1 MSQFNTYRLQVNF
14 GTDLRLKQSRTILGL
29 VLLHLLTAR
38 SLVVKALLLLVA
50 LSLSPLWSGA
60 ATWRVASLEWPPFA
74 GSQLPEGGAGI
85 AVLRAALKAE
95 GIELQVEYFPWSR
108 AILMSKRS
116 VYAGLY
122 PTWSEDVPPG
132 FIPSVPIFKSP
143 VGLVESIRGPVVWSR
158 LEDLRG
164 KTIGT
169 VQDYGNTPEFM
180 ALIGTGAIKTEVVD
194 KDVTNIRKVA
204 AGRID
209 AAFIDLNNLDYLLKH
224 EVKDIAHKVQANKKQ
239 IEDKLLFLAINNKF
253 ESPRASEIIRNG
265 MSKIDST
272 KIIKD
277 YLTKYSL

>member
-1 MSQFNTYRLQVNF
+1 MSHFNTYRVQVNC
-14 GTDLRLKQSRTILGL
+14 GNDLLLPQSTTILTCR
-29 VLLHLLTAR
+29 LLHLPITR
-38 SLVVKALLLLVA
+38 SLVVKTLLLLVV

-60 ATWRVASLEWPPFA
+60 ATWRIASLEWPPFA

-95 GIELQVEYFPWSR
+95 GIELQVEYFPWTR

-122 PTWSEDVPPG
+122 PTWAEDVPPG

-143 VGLVESIRGPVVWSR
+143 VGLVEPIREPVVWSR

-180 ALIGTGAIKTEVVD
+180 ALIRSGEIKTQVVCRGTQICGTASYSG
-194 KDVTNIRKVA
+194 VRCSALSAHSNRLINIQGLPQSPLVGRLVECLLSGKVPGA
-204 AGRID
+204 
-209 AAFIDLNNLDYLLKH
+209 
-224 EVKDIAHKVQANKKQ
+224 V
-239 IEDKLLFLAINNKF
+239 
-253 ESPRASEIIRNG
+253 
-265 MSKIDST
+265 
-272 KIIKD
+272 
-277 YLTKYSL
+277 

>member
-1 MSQFNTYRLQVNF
+1 MKT
-14 GTDLRLKQSRTILGL
+14 
-29 VLLHLLTAR
+29 
-38 SLVVKALLLLVA
+38 LLLLVV

-60 ATWRVASLEWPPFA
+60 ATWRIASLEWPPFA

-95 GIELQVEYFPWSR
+95 GIELQVEYFPWTR

-122 PTWSEDVPPG
+122 PTWAEDVPPG

-143 VGLVESIRGPVVWSR
+143 VGLVEPIREPVVWSR

-180 ALIGTGAIKTEVVD
+180 GLIRSGAIKTQVVH
-194 KDVTNIRKVA
+194 KDVANLRKVA

-224 EVKDIAHKVQANKKQ
+224 EAKDIAHKVQANKKK
-239 IEDKLLFLAINNKF
+239 IDDKLLLLAINDKF
-253 ESPRASEIIRNG
+253 ESPKASEIIRNG
-265 MSKIDST
+265 MSKINSN
-272 KIIKD
+272 KIIKE
-277 YLTKYSL
+277 YLAKYSL